1 MGVKVVGKSLVVVDT
16 GKMKITELAG
26 NAATSDDRISIA
38 SVTVSE
44 PTSEPFLTLHYD
56 EWCVRSQRRSQNK
69 HSNFS

>member
-56 EWCVRSQRRSQNK
+56 EWCVRSAHQSP
-69 HSNFS
+69 